1 MQEGEAE
8 RGEVP
13 LRGRV
18 QEAEVVGGGSCSA
31 WGARIAGLDDLVQ
44 AEEEDEGRELSAAV
58 QENVSWLL
66 CTGAPTMVDLDS
78 LPVVRV

>member
-18 QEAEVVGGGSCSA
+18 QEAEVVGGRACFA

-44 AEEEDEGRELSAAV
+44 AEEEDEGRELSGVV
-58 QENVSWLL
+58 QEIVSWLL
-66 CTGAPTMVDLDS
+66 SRRGTDTD
-78 LPVVRV
+78 RF